1 MNRRS
6 ALAALHG
13 GALLFGLTGVFG
25 KLASASPG
33 VIVFG
38 RALFAVLALGLFARL
53 AGQAWRAL
61 GPAQWLRLALCG
73 LLLAGHWVSFFIAVK
88 TAGVAIATLGFASF
102 PAFTVIL
109 EGLLFRERIHLAEG
123 LLVVLVSLGLVLV
136 TPNFDLASGATL
148 GLLWA
153 ILSGLLFA
161 LLSLANRSNSGQ
173 VGPVQAALWQNLV
186 VALCLLPF
194 AVGELPALP
203 ALDWLWLALLGVFCT
218 GLAHSLF
225 VASLAVVKAR
235 TAALVFALEPVYGI
249 AFAWLLFHETPGPR
263 MFLGGA
269 LIILAIVLSA
279 RLGARGRKTAV
290 GDERGAPESAPAV
303 TPATIE
309 SPQGIKKP
317 GRTRGGKGF
326 DRVLRPITGALAEGR
341 KGRCR
346 FPAPAA
352 SAHGLAPGLSHGI
365 PGPCS
370 CPPRG

>member
-33 VIVFG
+33 GIVFG

-290 GDERGAPESAPAV
+290 GDERGDPERA
-303 TPATIE
+303 
-309 SPQGIKKP
+309 
-317 GRTRGGKGF
+317 
-326 DRVLRPITGALAEGR
+326 
-341 KGRCR
+341 
-346 FPAPAA
+346 
-352 SAHGLAPGLSHGI
+352 
-365 PGPCS
+365 
-370 CPPRG
+370 